1 MSGNGGKV
9 ELTTQDL
16 SGGMGPKSCFLFI
29 YEFLLLF
36 QLKRHKVSLYLLLKS
51 DVISHFWIQTYLV
64 PKLKQRLCHP

>member
-1 MSGNGGKV
+1 MKHTITFMSGNGGKV

-36 QLKRHKVSLYLLLKS
+36 
-51 DVISHFWIQTYLV
+51 
-64 PKLKQRLCHP
+64 